1 MNNPIQIT
9 NLNPNEVSV
18 VLPDGTTVYGPVQS
32 VIAAIKGIKAPA
44 KADPVA
50 LVAPKQVVNY
60 DDPVA
65 LVAPKQVV
73 NYAAELNV
81 FSQADRRILSVYSR
95 DEIARLEHFMA
106 YHSHLLNWKDKV
118 VPKMHT
124 IYDVDPDTLPI
135 RGKKYCYIDCY
146 GNVFSCLDAVAE
158 YYRVKSIG
166 EAPQMSFSWYAKM
179 NADKIK
185 IPEFTDG
192 KDAYIFWHLNFNN
205 YYGKKVSIVRADRGD
220 IYEWY
225 KNIDNPAVA
234 RSRRI
239 HQFSNFAIYVMHA
252 RAHVGD

>member
-32 VIAAIKGIKAPA
+32 VIDVIKGIKAPA
-44 KADPVA
+44 KTEPVTTA
-50 LVAPKQVVNY
+50 APAAPKQIV
-60 DDPVA
+60 D
-65 LVAPKQVV
+65 
-73 NYAAELNV
+73 YAALLNV

-124 IYDVDPDTLPI
+124 IYDVDPDTLSI
-135 RGKKYCYIDCY
+135 RSKNYCYIDCY

-158 YYRVKSIG
+158 YYHVKSIG

-179 NADKIK
+179 NADKIR
-185 IPEFTDG
+185 IPEFNYG
-192 KDAYIFWHLNFNN
+192 KDAYIFWHLNFNDCC
-205 YYGKKVSIVRADRGD
+205 GKTQEPQFCVQG
-220 IYEWY
+220 
-225 KNIDNPAVA
+225 
-234 RSRRI
+234 SRI
-239 HQFSNFAIYVMHA
+239 
-252 RAHVGD
+252 

>member
-32 VIAAIKGIKAPA
+32 VIDVIKGIKAPA
-44 KADPVA
+44 KVEPVA
-50 LVAPKQVVNY
+50 PVAPAAPKQIV
-60 DDPVA
+60 D
-65 LVAPKQVV
+65 
-73 NYAAELNV
+73 YAALLNV

-95 DEIARLEHFMA
+95 DEIGRLEHFMA

-124 IYDVDPDTLPI
+124 IYDVDPDTLSI
-135 RGKKYCYIDCY
+135 RRKNYCYIDCY

>member
-32 VIAAIKGIKAPA
+32 VIDVIKGIKAPA
-44 KADPVA
+44 KTDPVVP
-50 LVAPKQVVNY
+50 VAPATKQIV
-60 DDPVA
+60 D
-65 LVAPKQVV
+65 
-73 NYAAELNV
+73 YAAELNV

-118 VPKMHT
+118 VPKMNT
-124 IYDVDPDTLPI
+124 IHDVDPDTLSI
-135 RGKKYCYIDCY
+135 RGKNYCYIDCY

-158 YYRVKSIG
+158 YYHVKSIG

-179 NADKIK
+179 NADKIR
-185 IPEFTDG
+185 IPEFNDST
-192 KDAYIFWHLNFNN
+192 DAYIFWHLNFNDCC
-205 YYGKKVSIVRADRGD
+205 GKKVSIVRAERGD
-220 IYEWY
+220 IYEWC
-225 KNIDNPAVA
+225 KNIDDPTVA

-252 RAHVGD
+252 RAHVDD

>member
-32 VIAAIKGIKAPA
+32 VIDVIKGIKAPA
-44 KADPVA
+44 KVEPVA
-50 LVAPKQVVNY
+50 TAAPKQVV
-60 DDPVA
+60 D
-65 LVAPKQVV
+65 
-73 NYAAELNV
+73 YAALLNV

-124 IYDVDPDTLPI
+124 IHDVDPDTLSI
-135 RGKKYCYIDCY
+135 RGKNYCYIDCY

-192 KDAYIFWHLNFNN
+192 KDAYIFWHLNFNDCC
-205 YYGKKVSIVRADRGD
+205 GKKVSIVRAERGD
-220 IYEWY
+220 IYEWC
-225 KNIDNPAVA
+225 KNIDDPTVA

-252 RAHVGD
+252 RAHVDD

>member
-135 RGKKYCYIDCY
+135 RSKNYCYIDCY

-158 YYRVKSIG
+158 YYHVKSIG

-179 NADKIK
+179 NADKIR
-185 IPEFTDG
+185 IPEFNDDE
-192 KDAYIFWHLNFNN
+192 DAYIFWHLNFKDSN
-205 YYGKKVSIVRADRGD
+205 GEKVSIVKTYRCN
-220 IYEWY
+220 IYEWE
-225 KNIDNPAVA
+225 KHIDNPAVA
-234 RSRRI
+234 HSRKLN
-239 HQFSNFAIYVMHA
+239 QFSDFLINVMHA
-252 RAHVGD
+252 KAHMND

>member
-32 VIAAIKGIKAPA
+32 VIDVIKGIKAPA
-44 KADPVA
+44 KTEPVA
-50 LVAPKQVVNY
+50 PVAPKPIV
-60 DDPVA
+60 D
-65 LVAPKQVV
+65 
-73 NYAAELNV
+73 YAAELNV

-95 DEIARLEHFMA
+95 DEIGRLEHFMA
-106 YHSHLLNWKDKV
+106 YHPHLLNWKSKV
-118 VPKMHT
+118 VPKMNT

-158 YYRVKSIG
+158 YYHVKSIG
-166 EAPQMSFSWYAKM
+166 EAPQMSFSWYAKL
-179 NADKIK
+179 NADKIR
-185 IPEFTDG
+185 IPEFNDG
-192 KDAYIFWHLNFNN
+192 KDAYIFWHLNFNDCC
-205 YYGKKVSIVRADRGD
+205 GKKVSIVRAERGD

-225 KNIDNPAVA
+225 KNIDDPAVA

-252 RAHVGD
+252 RAHVDD

>member
-1 MNNPIQIT
+1 MNNPIQIN

-18 VLPDGTTVYGPVQS
+18 ILPDGTTVYGPVQS
-32 VIAAIKGIKAPA
+32 VIEVIKGIKAPA
-44 KADPVA
+44 KAEPVVP
-50 LVAPKQVVNY
+50 VAPKQTENQM
-60 DDPVA
+60 PTM
-65 LVAPKQVV
+65 
-73 NYAAELNV
+73 NV
-81 FSQADRRILSVYSR
+81 FNKTDRKILSVYNK
-95 DEIARLEHFMA
+95 DEIKCLEQFMTDN
-106 YHSHLLNWKDKV
+106 SHLLNWKSKV

-135 RGKKYCYIDCY
+135 RGKNYCYIDCY

-179 NADKIK
+179 NADKIR
-185 IPEFTDG
+185 IPEFNDG

-205 YYGKKVSIVRADRGD
+205 YYGKKVSIVRAERGD

-225 KNIDNPAVA
+225 KNIDDPAVA

>member
-32 VIAAIKGIKAPA
+32 VIDVIKGIKAPA
-44 KADPVA
+44 KTEPVA
-50 LVAPKQVVNY
+50 TAAPKQVV
-60 DDPVA
+60 D
-65 LVAPKQVV
+65 
-73 NYAAELNV
+73 YAALLNV

-124 IYDVDPDTLPI
+124 IHDVDPDTLSI
-135 RGKKYCYIDCY
+135 RGKNYCYIDCY

-158 YYRVKSIG
+158 YYHVKSIG

-225 KNIDNPAVA
+225 KNIDDPAVA

-252 RAHVGD
+252 RAHVDD

>member
-1 MNNPIQIT
+1 MNNPIQIN

-32 VIAAIKGIKAPA
+32 VIDVIKGIKAPA
-44 KADPVA
+44 KTEPVVPA
-50 LVAPKQVVNY
+50 APKQTENQM
-60 DDPVA
+60 PTM
-65 LVAPKQVV
+65 
-73 NYAAELNV
+73 NV
-81 FSQADRRILSVYSR
+81 FNKTDRKILSVYNK
-95 DEIARLEHFMA
+95 DEIKCLEQFMTDN
-106 YHSHLLNWKDKV
+106 SHLLRWKDKV

-135 RGKKYCYIDCY
+135 RSKNYCYIDCY

-166 EAPQMSFSWYAKM
+166 EDPQMSFSSYAKM
-179 NADKIK
+179 NADKII
-185 IPEFTDG
+185 IPEFNYS
-192 KDAYIFWHLNFNN
+192 KDAYIFWHLNFNDCC
-205 YYGKKVSIVRADRGD
+205 GKKVSIVRAERGD

-225 KNIDNPAVA
+225 KNIDDPAVA

-239 HQFSNFAIYVMHA
+239 HQFSKFAIYVMHA

>member
-1 MNNPIQIT
+1 MNNPIQIN

-32 VIAAIKGIKAPA
+32 VIEVIKGIKAPA
-44 KADPVA
+44 KTEPAAP
-50 LVAPKQVVNY
+50 VAPKQIV
-60 DDPVA
+60 D
-65 LVAPKQVV
+65 
-73 NYAAELNV
+73 YAAELNV

-95 DEIARLEHFMA
+95 DEITRLEHFMA
-106 YHSHLLNWKDKV
+106 YHPHLLNWKSKV
-118 VPKMHT
+118 VPKMNT

-158 YYRVKSIG
+158 YYHVKSIG
-166 EAPQMSFSWYAKM
+166 EAPQMSFSWYAKT
-179 NADKIK
+179 NADKIR
-185 IPEFTDG
+185 IPEFNDG
-192 KDAYIFWHLNFNN
+192 KDAYIFWHLNFNDCC
-205 YYGKKVSIVRADRGD
+205 GKKVSIVRAERGD

-225 KNIDNPAVA
+225 KNIDDPAVA

-252 RAHVGD
+252 RAHVDD

>member
-32 VIAAIKGIKAPA
+32 VIDVIKGIKAPA
-44 KADPVA
+44 KVEPVA
-50 LVAPKQVVNY
+50 TAAPKQVV
-60 DDPVA
+60 D
-65 LVAPKQVV
+65 
-73 NYAAELNV
+73 YAALLNV

-124 IYDVDPDTLPI
+124 IHDVDPDTLSI
-135 RGKKYCYIDCY
+135 RGKNYCYIDCY

-158 YYRVKSIG
+158 YYHVKSIG

-179 NADKIK
+179 NADNIR
-185 IPEFTDG
+185 IPAFNYG
-192 KDAYIFWHLNFNN
+192 KDAYIFWHLNLHDCC
-205 YYGKKVSIVRADRGD
+205 GKKVSIVRAERGD
-220 IYEWY
+220 IYEWC
-225 KNIDNPAVA
+225 KNIDDPTVA

-252 RAHVGD
+252 RTHVDD